1 VEAAEHKEEP
11 LTPLSVSPS
20 NDSQTE
26 GTGVLLRWLLR
37 VSRRPTEGLATW
49 PFQTSKRPD
58 ASDDAQQHKL
68 QVPQGRV
75 SL

>member
-37 VSRRPTEGLATW
+37 VSRRPTEGLATGLFRLQSART
-49 PFQTSKRPD
+49 PLTMPGSTSSKFP
-58 ASDDAQQHKL
+58 
-68 QVPQGRV
+68 RV
-75 SL
+75 G

>member
-37 VSRRPTEGLATW
+37 VTHGGASDW

-58 ASDDAQQHKL
+58 ASDDARQHKL